1 VTQESAVLG
10 LSVCLSICHS
20 VSVSATPYLARHRS
34 SHFFSVHLP
43 SIFLAAAASSSS
55 SSSSRSLKHKEQMLL
70 EVQVQQQLLT
80 NKRLAGGKLTE
91 LGKLLAQ
98 FPIK

>member
-1 VTQESAVLG
+1 
-10 LSVCLSICHS
+10 
-20 VSVSATPYLARHRS
+20 
-34 SHFFSVHLP
+34 
-43 SIFLAAAASSSS
+43 
-55 SSSSRSLKHKEQMLL
+55 MLL
-70 EVQVQQQLLT
+70 EVLVQQQLLA